1 MSDTPIRV
9 LSVDDHAF
17 LVEGLRTR
25 LDIEDDIEFVGR
37 LETAEGLVEE
47 VRRTRADIVLLDIEM
62 PGPDTFEALDDLRR
76 RSPDTRAI
84 LLSAYLRDHY
94 IDAAY
99 QAGAWGYLLKSDSP
113 EEVVNG
119 IRNVSRGELAFS
131 SRIRERSTPP
141 PGRSSGKSRDD
152 ARPGGVRSK
161 LGLLTTREQQILRM
175 IAKGMSRIEIA
186 DEICR
191 SPMTVDNHRKSIMK
205 KLEIN
210 DRAELVRY
218 AISEGLVV

>member
-25 LDIEDDIEFVGR
+25 LDIEKDIELVGH
-37 LETAEGLVEE
+37 LETAEGLVDE
-47 VRRTRADIVLLDIEM
+47 VRRTGADIVLIDIEM

-113 EEVVNG
+113 EDVVDG
-119 IRNVSRGELAFS
+119 IRNVFRGELAFS
-131 SRIRERSTPP
+131 PRIRERSTPP
-141 PGRSSGKSRDD
+141 PGAGKGGTAS
-152 ARPGGVRSK
+152 RPGGVRSK